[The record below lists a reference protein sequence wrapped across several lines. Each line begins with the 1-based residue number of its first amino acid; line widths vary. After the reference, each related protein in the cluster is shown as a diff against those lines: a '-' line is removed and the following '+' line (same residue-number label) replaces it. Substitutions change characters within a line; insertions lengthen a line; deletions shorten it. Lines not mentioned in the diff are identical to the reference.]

1 MVAMLFISLSCAY
14 YLMLGSEKNVK
25 HRYIET
31 ILLNCQRFT
40 KENVLMHLI
49 KLNLQCLCKRQWFD
63 KRKQAPCII
72 YYECQ
77 HDVVSNKVD
86 QCIERE

>member
-49 KLNLQCLCKRQWFD
+49 KLNLQL
-63 KRKQAPCII
+63 
-72 YYECQ
+72 
-77 HDVVSNKVD
+77 SM
-86 QCIERE
+86 